1 MKPISWKSYYDKFYD
16 WEESTQKNYS
26 NRLSDFGPAEFD
38 DEETI
43 LPPVRSP
50 GLLTTLLAAFA
61 FSGSGKKRDSGR
73 CDGDCAYCPLAY
85 IAGYTSGG
93 AAYGL
98 QWEDVGID
106 PDLPFDEKVRLYQS
120 GTY

>member
-1 MKPISWKSYYDKFYD
+1 MMTVMTRF
-16 WEESTQKNYS
+16 
-26 NRLSDFGPAEFD
+26 
-38 DEETI
+38 
-43 LPPVRSP
+43 
-50 GLLTTLLAAFA
+50 
-61 FSGSGKKRDSGR
+61 
-73 CDGDCAYCPLAY
+73 AY

-106 PDLPFDEKVRLYQS
+106 LDLPFDEKVRLYRS

>member
-1 MKPISWKSYYDKFYD
+1 MSDFYD
-16 WEESTQKNYS
+16 VC
-26 NRLSDFGPAEFD
+26 D
-38 DEETI
+38 D
-43 LPPVRSP
+43 R
-50 GLLTTLLAAFA
+50 F
-61 FSGSGKKRDSGR
+61 
-73 CDGDCAYCPLAY
+73 AY

-106 PDLPFDEKVRLYQS
+106 PDLPFDEKVHFYQS